1 LKSDSTASRI
11 AVGTDRT
18 HVFTPALDNNCTGFI
33 KAPPMNDLHDLE
45 LLIHSRI
52 PLILLE
58 SRDEKRVSQLF
69 ANLAIK
75 LALPVL
81 SWSVISGLQRIDYA
95 AVPQE
100 QAGDPQQV
108 LAQIKAT
115 ATPGIYL
122 LMDFHPYLDDAYN
135 VRLLKEIALD
145 YQNLGHTLV
154 LVSHEIELPPEL
166 GAFSARFSLS
176 LPDSARL
183 EEIVREEAGHW
194 SAANQGK
201 KVKTDR
207 KTLDLVIRQL
217 GGLTGAD
224 VRRLVR
230 SIIHDD
236 GAINNDDL
244 GRITQARYRLLETSG
259 ALSCEFDTAS
269 FAEVGG
275 LANLKRWISLR
286 RNVFLEPNCQLDTPR
301 GILLVGVQG
310 GGKSLAA
317 RAIAGMWSVPLLR
330 FDFGTLYN
338 KFYGETERNLR
349 ESLKA
354 AEAMAPCVLWI
365 DEIEKAIASGEN
377 DGGTSRR
384 VLGNLLT
391 WMSERTAPVFIAAT
405 ANVIEHLPPELI
417 RKGRLDEIFFVDLPD
432 APTRA
437 EIFAIHLRRREHKPI
452 EFDIPALAMLTE
464 GFSGAEIEQAIVAAT
479 YLAHEQHTGLNSV
492 HIRTEIG
499 QTRPLSKVMSE
510 KVARLRAWA
519 SDRTVPA
526 N

>member
-1 LKSDSTASRI
+1 
-11 AVGTDRT
+11 
-18 HVFTPALDNNCTGFI
+18 
-33 KAPPMNDLHDLE
+33 MNDLHDLE
-45 LLIHSRI
+45 LLLHSRI
-52 PLILLE
+52 PLILIE
-58 SRDEKRVSQLF
+58 SRDEKRVTQLF
-69 ANLAIK
+69 ASLAIR
-75 LALPVL
+75 LAQPVL
-81 SWSVISGLQRIDYA
+81 SWSVINGLQRIDYA

-100 QAGDPQQV
+100 QASDPQQV

-115 ATPGIYL
+115 KTPGIYL
-122 LMDFHPYLDDAYN
+122 LMDFHPYLEDAYN

-145 YQNLGHTLV
+145 YQRLGHTLV
-154 LVSHEIELPPEL
+154 LVSHEIGLPPEL
-166 GAFSARFSLS
+166 AAFSARFSLS
-176 LPDSARL
+176 LPDSNRL
-183 EEIVREEAGHW
+183 EEIIREEAGHW
-194 SAANQGK
+194 SSANQGK

-207 KTLDLVIRQL
+207 KTLDLIIRQL
-217 GGLTGAD
+217 GGLTTAD
-224 VRRLVR
+224 VRRLLR

-236 GAINNDDL
+236 GAIDGDDL
-244 GRITQARYRLLETSG
+244 ERITQARYRLLETNG
-259 ALSCEFDTAS
+259 ALSCEFDTAD

-275 LANLKRWISLR
+275 LASLKRWIKLR
-286 RNVFLEPNCQLDTPR
+286 RNVFLEADEQQDSPR

-349 ESLKA
+349 AALTA

-391 WMSERTAPVFIAAT
+391 WMSERTAPVFIVAT

-437 EIFAIHLRRREHKPI
+437 EIFAIHLRRRGHQPI
-452 EFDIPALAMLTE
+452 VFNITELAGLTE

-479 YLAHEQHTGLNSV
+479 YLAREQHTDLNTNHV
-492 HIRTEIG
+492 RTEIG
-499 QTRPLSKVMSE
+499 QTRPLSRVMAE
-510 KVARLRAWA
+510 KVAQLRAWA
-519 SDRTVPA
+519 RERTVPA